1 MVSGMNRRHTSVVET
16 EKATLGHVERQTALR
31 APMTNAVQICL
42 KERTVRERKDTCA
55 TLGVI
60 SE

>member
-16 EKATLGHVERQTALR
+16 EKATLGHIERQTALR
-31 APMTNAVQICL
+31 ASMTNAVQICL
-42 KERTVRERKDTCA
+42 KERTVRERKDMCA

>member
-16 EKATLGHVERQTALR
+16 EKATLGHIERQTALR

-42 KERTVRERKDTCA
+42 KERTVRERKDMSA
-55 TLGVI
+55 TLDVI